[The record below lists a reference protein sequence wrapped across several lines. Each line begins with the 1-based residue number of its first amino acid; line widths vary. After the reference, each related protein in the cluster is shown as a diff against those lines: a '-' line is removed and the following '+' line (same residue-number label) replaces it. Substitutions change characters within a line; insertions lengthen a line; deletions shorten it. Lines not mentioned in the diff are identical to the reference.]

1 MWRGCVHN
9 NRGSAACV
17 VNNTPGTTRDSQP
30 LVTSGHTSKT
40 KESHLPNGLSSHMPI
55 VCQLAFFPFR
65 APGLPHGHGQWTL
78 LSKFAPFATIT
89 KSLMKT
95 KRARQTSQ
103 CPEGLQKGREGRLK
117 GSSSETLILRHF
129 VEQAISP
136 SSHLI
141 HT

>member
-1 MWRGCVHN
+1 MARLCSQQPRVRGVGGEQYARYN
-9 NRGSAACV
+9 SRQSAA
-17 VNNTPGTTRDSQP
+17 
-30 LVTSGHTSKT
+30 GHIRSHLKD
-40 KESHLPNGLSSHMPI
+40 KESHLPNGFSSHMPI

-65 APGLPHGHGQWTL
+65 APGLPYCHGQWTL

-129 VEQAISP
+129 VKQAISP
-136 SSHLI
+136 STHLI